1 MWKHEIDHLIHV
13 LQDGGNRIQCAELRG
28 ENPLLLISVYMPCR
42 GLSDNVEDYNDC
54 LDQLREIL
62 LKFSCSHT
70 ILLGGDMNEDMILR
84 DQTIRAQLLK
94 SFVKDNLLETIN
106 TCQTY
111 CNPDGVLISTLDYI
125 FYSKDLT
132 EKVVQ
137 HKGLENLQTC
147 VSDHIPVFCQ
157 IHYDLDKVTNT
168 ASSANLK
175 PPSNIRWKKLDKDLY
190 NSLLSSALQEVDT
203 SVDTVGTL
211 NNSVMKLN
219 DVLDTCAKAAAPS
232 KERRP
237 RKAKLR
243 TWTPEIMSAVGAKKK
258 AFFDWKAAGRPD
270 DKEHHTVINKKNT
283 TILLRQLCR
292 REISHKTLEERQ
304 VIMDSRSNNMAL
316 FHKLVNKQRGK
327 LSSFIN
333 ELHVGGDVLRGNK
346 DILTGWHQHFNQLAT
361 PTQET
366 DFDTD
371 YKKNLLKWKFVK

>member
-157 IHYDLDKVTNT
+157 IRYDLDKVTNT

-243 TWTPEIMSAVGAKKK
+243 TWTPEIMSAVGAKKM

-304 VIMDSRSNNMAL
+304 VIMDSRSNNM
-316 FHKLVNKQRGK
+316 V
-327 LSSFIN
+327 
-333 ELHVGGDVLRGNK
+333 
-346 DILTGWHQHFNQLAT
+346 
-361 PTQET
+361 
-366 DFDTD
+366 
-371 YKKNLLKWKFVK
+371 

>member
-13 LQDGGNRIQCAELRG
+13 LQDGGNRIHCAELRG

-42 GLSDNVEDYNDC
+42 GLSDNVEYYNDC

-157 IHYDLDKVTNT
+157 IRYDLDKVTNT

-243 TWTPEIMSAVGAKKK
+243 TWTPEIMSTVGAKKK
-258 AFFDWKAAGRPD
+258 AFFDWKATGRPD

-292 REISHKTLEERQ
+292 REISHKTLEERH

-371 YKKNLLKWKFVK
+371 YKKTY